1 MFHLFYEGTADAVWL
16 VDPSTAKVVDCNK
29 ATAALMRCRSR
40 VDLVGKRLED
50 LSPAVQP
57 YGSPTAEAV
66 RHIAAGLESRK
77 ANREWLFNAFHRGHN
92 VANRPGTGLGLVIV
106 KRCVDLHGGKIQVDS
121 KLGEGTVVT
130 VRLPI

>member
-57 YGSPTAEAV
+57 DSSPTAEAV
-66 RHIAAGLESRK
+66 RHIAAGLESQK
-77 ANREWLFNAFHRGHN
+77 ATGSGCSTLFIGDTMS
-92 VANRPGTGLGLVIV
+92 P
-106 KRCVDLHGGKIQVDS
+106 
-121 KLGEGTVVT
+121 TVPARVS
-130 VRLPI
+130 VW